1 MDAGVG
7 IAVFSKGDVVMSMT
21 RRGFLGGAAL
31 AGAATVAGGC
41 VTRGGWFGCTAG
53 SPMHGYAAPKMPCI
67 RLGVVGM
74 GSRGC
79 GVVGRMCNLP
89 GVVVT
94 AICDNVREKIDKA
107 QGMLA
112 GKKKPAARE
121 YFGEEAWRALC
132 EDPNVDVV
140 YNTTPWALHV
150 PVQLAAMN
158 GGKHVFTEVPSAFTV
173 DECWELVETSERT
186 KRHCMQLENCCYGE
200 IEMLTFNLA
209 KLGMLGELVHAE
221 GAYIHDLRWMCA
233 TEWPGVECWRFDEN
247 RVHGGNRYPTHGLV
261 PLCLT
266 FDVNRG
272 DRLDYLVSLESNQV
286 NFKAFMDAK
295 LKPDNPRR
303 LSKVKMAD
311 MNSTLIKT
319 AKGRSMLIQHDVATP
334 RPYSRIQLVTGTKGA
349 VCDYPYRVVFEDSPG
364 SGAHSWY
371 DEKKAGEIREKYRHP
386 LWKTVGELAKRVGGH
401 GGMDFIMDARWV
413 YCLQQG
419 LPLDMDV
426 YDLAAT
432 SCLCE
437 LTERSADAKSRTE
450 SIPDF
455 TRGAWRTNKPLGIVD
470 IDLKKMGVEAGRIGA
485 AEGQITV

>member
-1 MDAGVG
+1 
-7 IAVFSKGDVVMSMT
+7 MT
-21 RRGFLGGAAL
+21 RRDFLKRTAWMGAAA
-31 AGAATVAGGC
+31 AGSCYTAN
-41 VTRGGWFGCTAG
+41 GGWFDWTSGV
-53 SPMHGYAAPKMPCI
+53 PMHGYAAPKIPHI

-79 GVVGRMCNLP
+79 GVVGRVCNLP
-89 GVVVT
+89 GITVT
-94 AICDNVREKIDKA
+94 AICDNVPEKIDRARK
-107 QGMLA
+107 MLA
-112 GKKKPAARE
+112 DKKKPAAKE
-121 YFGEEAWRALC
+121 YLGDEAWKSLC

-140 YNTTPWALHV
+140 YNTTPWSLHV
-150 PVQLAAMN
+150 PVQLAAMK

-173 DECWELVETSERT
+173 DECWELVETSEST
-186 KRHCMQLENCCYGE
+186 KCHCMQLENCCYGE

-221 GAYIHDLRWMCA
+221 GAYIHDLRHMCA
-233 TEWPGVECWRFDEN
+233 TEWPDCECWRFEEN

-266 FDVNRG
+266 MDVNRG
-272 DRLDYLVSLESNQV
+272 DRLDYLVSLESNQA
-286 NFKAFMDAK
+286 NFKAYMEAK

-303 LSKVKMAD
+303 LSEVKMAD

-319 AKGRSMLIQHDVATP
+319 AKGKSILIQHDVSTP
-334 RPYSRIQLVTGTKGA
+334 RPYSRIQLVTGTRGA
-349 VCDYPYRVVFEDSPG
+349 ICDYPFRVVFEDSPG

-371 DEKKAGEIREKYRHP
+371 DEKRAKEVRERYRHP

-437 LTERSADAKSRTE
+437 LTEKSADHRSRAYD
-450 SIPDF
+450 IPDF
-455 TRGAWRTNKPLGIVD
+455 TRGAWKTNKPMEVVD
-470 IDLKKMGVEAGRIGA
+470 IDLAKMGLKDSDVKK
-485 AEGQITV
+485 AEGQISV

>member
-1 MDAGVG
+1 
-7 IAVFSKGDVVMSMT
+7 MSLT
-21 RRGFLGGAAL
+21 RRGFLGGAAM
-31 AGAATVAGGC
+31 AGAAAMTGGC
-41 VTRGGWFGCTAG
+41 ASRGRLFDMTPGA
-53 SPMHGYAAPKMPCI
+53 PMHSWGAPKLPHI

-74 GSRGC
+74 GGRGC
-79 GVVGRMCNLP
+79 GVVGRVCNLP
-89 GVVVT
+89 GVTVT
-94 AICDNVREKIDKA
+94 AICDNVPAKIAKA
-107 QGMLA
+107 QKILA
-112 GKKKPAARE
+112 DAKRPAAKE
-121 YFGEEAWRALC
+121 YLGDDAWRRLC
-132 EDPNVDVV
+132 DDPNVDVV

-150 PVQLAAMN
+150 PVQLAAMK

-173 DECWELVETSERT
+173 DECWELVETSEKT
-186 KRHCMQLENCCYGE
+186 SRHCMQLENCCYGE

-221 GAYIHDLRWMCA
+221 GAYIHDLRSMCR
-233 TEWPGVECWRFDEN
+233 TEWPGPECWRFDEN

-266 FDVNRG
+266 FDINRG
-272 DRLDYLVSLESNQV
+272 DRLDHLVSLESNQA
-286 NFKAFMDAK
+286 NFRAYMDAR
-295 LKPDNPRR
+295 LAPDNPRR

-319 AKGRSMLIQHDVATP
+319 ANGRTMLIQHDVASP

-349 VCDYPYRVVFEDSPG
+349 ICDYPFRVVFEEFPG
-364 SGAHSWY
+364 AGAHSWY
-371 DEKKAGEIREKYRHP
+371 DEKRAEEIREKYRHP

-401 GGMDFIMDARWV
+401 GGMDFIMDARWI

-437 LTERSADAKSRTE
+437 LTELSADRRGRTYD
-450 SIPDF
+450 IPDF
-455 TRGAWRTNKPLGIVD
+455 TRGDWRYNKPLGIVD
-470 IDLKKMGVEAGRIGA
+470 IDLKKMGVETDKVGA
-485 AEGQITV
+485 AAGQMTV

>member
-1 MDAGVG
+1 
-7 IAVFSKGDVVMSMT
+7 MSLT
-21 RRGFLGGAAL
+21 RRGFLGGAAM
-31 AGAATVAGGC
+31 AGAAAMTGGC
-41 VTRGGWFGCTAG
+41 ASRGRLFDMTPGA
-53 SPMHGYAAPKMPCI
+53 PMHSWGAPKLPHI

-74 GSRGC
+74 GGRGC
-79 GVVGRMCNLP
+79 GVVGRVCNLP
-89 GVVVT
+89 GVTVT
-94 AICDNVREKIDKA
+94 AICDNVPAKIAKA
-107 QGMLA
+107 QKILA
-112 GKKKPAARE
+112 DAKRSAAKE
-121 YFGEEAWRALC
+121 YLGDDAWRRLC
-132 EDPNVDVV
+132 DDPNVDVV

-150 PVQLAAMN
+150 PVQLAAMK

-173 DECWELVETSERT
+173 DECWELVETSEKT
-186 KRHCMQLENCCYGE
+186 SRHCMQLENCCYGE

-221 GAYIHDLRWMCA
+221 GAYIHDLRSMCRM
-233 TEWPGVECWRFDEN
+233 EWPGPECWRFDEN

-272 DRLDYLVSLESNQV
+272 DRLDHLVSLESNQA
-286 NFKAFMDAK
+286 NFRAYMDAR
-295 LKPDNPRR
+295 LAPDNPRR

-319 AKGRSMLIQHDVATP
+319 ANGRTMLIQHDVASP

-349 VCDYPYRVVFEDSPG
+349 ISDYPFRVVFEEFPG
-364 SGAHSWY
+364 AGAHAWY
-371 DEKKAGEIREKYRHP
+371 DEKRAEEIREKYRHP

-401 GGMDFIMDARWV
+401 GGMDFIMDARWI

-432 SCLCE
+432 GCLCE
-437 LTERSADAKSRTE
+437 LTELSADRRGRTYD
-450 SIPDF
+450 IPDF
-455 TRGAWRTNKPLGIVD
+455 TRGDWRYNKPLGIVD
-470 IDLKKMGVEAGRIGA
+470 IDLKKMGVETDKVGA
-485 AEGQITV
+485 AAGQMTV

>member
-1 MDAGVG
+1 MAT
-7 IAVFSKGDVVMSMT
+7 T
-21 RRGFLGGAAL
+21 RRGFLKGSAWTGVAAM
-31 AGAATVAGGC
+31 AGGC
-41 VTRGGWFGCTAG
+41 ASGRLFDFKSGA
-53 SPMHGYAAPKMPCI
+53 PMHGWAAPKLAHI

-89 GVVVT
+89 GVSVV
-94 AICDNVREKIDKA
+94 AICDNVPAKIAKA
-107 QGMLA
+107 QKMLA
-112 GKKKPAARE
+112 DSKKPAAKE
-121 YFGEEAWRALC
+121 YLGDEAWRRLC
-132 EDPNVDVV
+132 DDPDVDVV

-150 PVQLAAMN
+150 PVQLAAMK
-158 GGKHVFTEVPSAFTV
+158 GGKHVFTEVPSALTV
-173 DECWELVETSERT
+173 DQCWELVETSEATR
-186 KRHCMQLENCCYGE
+186 KHCMQLENCCYGE

-221 GAYIHDLRWMCA
+221 GAYIHDLRSMCR
-233 TEWPGVECWRFDEN
+233 TEWPDCECWRFNEN
-247 RVHGGNRYPTHGLV
+247 RDHGGNRYPTHGLV

-266 FDVNRG
+266 MDVNRG
-272 DRLDYLVSLESNQV
+272 DRLDYLVSVDSNQA
-286 NFKAFMDAK
+286 NFRAFMEAN

-303 LSKVKMAD
+303 LSKVRMAD

-319 AKGRSMLIQHDVATP
+319 AKGKSILVQHDVSSP

-349 VCDYPYRVVFEDSPG
+349 ICDYPYRVVFEERPG
-364 SGAHSWY
+364 SGAHQWF
-371 DEKKAGEIREKYRHP
+371 DEKRATEIREKYRHP

-437 LTERSADAKSRTE
+437 LTETSADNRGRTCD
-450 SIPDF
+450 IPDF
-455 TRGAWRTNKPLGIVD
+455 TRGGWRTAKPLEVVD
-470 IDLKKMGVEAGRIGA
+470 IDLDKMGIKADKVGA
-485 AEGQITV
+485 AKGQITV

>member
-1 MDAGVG
+1 MQL
-7 IAVFSKGDVVMSMT
+7 T
-21 RRGFLGGAAL
+21 RRNFLGGAAV
-31 AGAATVAGGC
+31 AGAAAVSGGC
-41 VTRGGWFGCTAG
+41 ATGGGLFDFTSGA
-53 SPMHGYAAPKMPCI
+53 PMHGYAAPKMPHI
-67 RLGVVGM
+67 RIGVVGM

-89 GVVVT
+89 CVTVT
-94 AICDNVREKIDKA
+94 AVCDNVPSKITRA
-107 QGMLA
+107 QKMLA
-112 GKKKPAARE
+112 DKKKPAAKE
-121 YFGEEAWRALC
+121 YLGDNAWRKLC
-132 EDPNVDVV
+132 EDPDVDVV
-140 YNTTPWALHV
+140 YNTTPWSLHV
-150 PVQLAAMN
+150 PVQLAAMR

-173 DECWELVETSERT
+173 DECWELVETSEKT

-221 GAYIHDLRWMCA
+221 GAYIHDLRSMCS
-233 TEWPGVECWRFDEN
+233 TEWPGCECWRFDEN
-247 RVHGGNRYPTHGLV
+247 RDNGGNRYPTHGLV

-266 FDVNRG
+266 FDINRG
-272 DRLDYLVSLESNQV
+272 DRLDYLVSVDSVQA
-286 NFKAFMDAK
+286 NFRAYMEAK
-295 LKPDNPRR
+295 LKADNPRR
-303 LSKVKMAD
+303 QAKMKMAD

-319 AKGRSMLIQHDVATP
+319 AKGRSMLIQHNVASP

-349 VCDYPYRVVFEDSPG
+349 ICDYPYRVVFEKSPG

-371 DEKKAGEIREKYRHP
+371 AAEKAAEIREKYRHP

-432 SCLCE
+432 ACLCD
-437 LTERSADAKSRTE
+437 LTERSSVRRGKTYD
-450 SIPDF
+450 IPDF
-455 TRGAWRTNKPLGIVD
+455 TRGAWRTNAPLGVVD
-470 IDLKKMGVEAGRIGA
+470 IDLDKMGIKPVNVSA

>member
-1 MDAGVG
+1 MTV
-7 IAVFSKGDVVMSMT
+7 T
-21 RRGFLGGAAL
+21 RRGFLGGAAAL
-31 AGAATVAGGC
+31 AGGC
-41 VTRGGWFGCTAG
+41 ATRGGLFDFTSGA
-53 SPMHGYAAPKMPCI
+53 PMQGWVAPKLPRI

-79 GVVGRMCNLP
+79 GVVGRMCKLP
-89 GVVVT
+89 GVTVT
-94 AICDNVREKIDKA
+94 AICDNVPNKITRA
-107 QGMLA
+107 QKMLA
-112 GKKKPAARE
+112 DAKKPAAKE
-121 YFGEEAWRALC
+121 YFGDNAWRRLC
-132 EDPNVDVV
+132 EDENVDVV
-140 YNTTPWALHV
+140 YNTTPWSLHV
-150 PVQLAAMN
+150 PVQLAAMR

-221 GAYIHDLRWMCA
+221 GAYIHDLRHMCS
-233 TEWPGVECWRFDEN
+233 TEWPGCESWRFDEN
-247 RVHGGNRYPTHGLV
+247 REHGGNRYPTHGLV

-272 DRLDYLVSLESNQV
+272 DRLDYLVSVESNQA
-286 NFKAFMDAK
+286 NFKAYMEAN
-295 LKPDNPRR
+295 LKADNPRR

-311 MNSTLIKT
+311 MNTTLIKT
-319 AKGRSMLIQHDVATP
+319 AKGKSILVQHDVASP
-334 RPYSRIQLVTGTKGA
+334 RPYSRIQLVTGTKGSI
-349 VCDYPYRVVFEDSPG
+349 CDYPYRVVFEEKSG
-364 SGAHSWY
+364 SGAHGWY
-371 DEKKAGEIREKYRHP
+371 DEAKAREIREKYRHP

-432 SCLCE
+432 ACLCE
-437 LTERSADAKSRTE
+437 LTELSADRRGRTYD
-450 SIPDF
+450 IPDF
-455 TRGAWRTNKPLGIVD
+455 TRGGWRTNKPLGIVD
-470 IDLKKMGVEAGRIGA
+470 IDIGKMGLDANQKGS